1 VRHKTQDS
9 RPTNFR
15 IFEFSNFRIFALLIL
30 LGMSSCFKEKTIAPP
45 TNNGQN
51 QTAVIEMGQQYTN
64 QFFYSLATNTV
75 VAQNSRFAYDL
86 MFDCNAANFNIWL
99 NTAKQ
104 MRVKRMNQTDLDSVT
119 LNDTIGGI
127 WHYELGEFNP
137 DSNAI
142 GKWWDGGTSTEPAS
156 AGKVYLIQLGI
167 DDDGNSLGYIKLKV
181 NDFTSSN
188 YSITYSDFIS
198 ADKTFY
204 VAKDDTRNY
213 RYFVAAGNGSLLNN
227 IEPPKTDWD
236 LCFTRYTI
244 FFYDPYNIPYQVTG
258 VLNNPSRTTAYLD
271 ADTTLLFDTVT
282 INKFDVNKLLTRRDA
297 IGYEWKRYGSFTDD
311 DDYVINQHYTYYAKV
326 DDDKFYKLR
335 FFSFSRNGIRGYPSF
350 EYFLF

>member
-1 VRHKTQDS
+1 MRYKTQDS
-9 RPTNFR
+9 RPTSFR

-51 QTAVIEMGQQYTN
+51 QTAVIEMGPQYAN

-86 MFDCNAANFNIWL
+86 MFDCHAASFNIWL

-119 LNDTIGGI
+119 LNDTIGGV

-142 GKWWDGGTSTEPAS
+142 GKWWDGTSSEPTS
-156 AGKVYLIQLGI
+156 AGKIYLIQLGV
-167 DDDGNSLGYIKLKV
+167 DDEGNSFGYIKLKV
-181 NDFTSSN
+181 NDFTANN

-198 ADKTFY
+198 ADKSFY
-204 VAKDDTRNY
+204 AAKDDTRNY
-213 RYFVAAGNGSLLNN
+213 RYFVVAGNGSLLDN
-227 IEPPKTDWD
+227 IEPPKTEWD

-244 FFYDPYNIPYQVTG
+244 FFYDPYNIPYLVTG
-258 VLNNPSRTTAYLD
+258 VLNNPSRATAYLD
-271 ADTTLLFDTVT
+271 ADTTLIFDTVS
-282 INKFDVNKLLTRRDA
+282 ISNLDVNILSTRRDA
-297 IGYEWKRYGSFTDD
+297 VGYEWKRFSSFSQLG
-311 DDYVINQHYTYYAKV
+311 DYTINNHYTYFVKV

-335 FFSFSRNGIRGYPSF
+335 FFSFEKDGIRGYPSF
-350 EYFLF
+350 EYYLF